1 MTDASRQRVDS
12 ASRIIR
18 ASPQAIYDA
27 FIDPDALVSWLPP
40 NGAIGHIQV
49 FDPREGGA
57 FRMTLVF
64 GNAHG
69 AGKTSDNT
77 DEVAGRFVRLKPAE
91 LIVQDIEFVSDDPV
105 FAGTM
110 MMTWKLDQVADGTA
124 VTITCENVPSGISPE
139 DHAAGLASTLAN
151 LASWIE

>member
-1 MTDASRQRVDS
+1 
-12 ASRIIR
+12 
-18 ASPQAIYDA
+18 
-27 FIDPDALVSWLPP
+27 
-40 NGAIGHIQV
+40 
-49 FDPREGGA
+49 
-57 FRMTLVF
+57 MTLVF

-110 MMTWKLDQVADGTA
+110 TMTWKLDQVADGTA